1 MRPAVLALTFVVFS
15 FSAVAQYPGQYPPS
29 GPGQYP
35 PGQYP
40 GGYPPGQGPMPGNG
54 GGLSIPRRQKKGQK
68 QQAENAQPNFTAEG
82 RTVTN
87 DGKQLV
93 IDTDD
98 GRTITTALTSKTRWT
113 RSKGDITANQVVP
126 RSTVHIEALEDDQ
139 MNLTALSVDLL
150 KDPPQEAAE
159 APPSLRRAPTATAVE
174 DRDQDQVPAP
184 VTDRP
189 ADAPDRPVLRRGGPK
204 TASAPEDAQT
214 DVAKAAP
221 PSRASAPNAPKSDA
235 IDFTI
240 DSDAPKSKEAGQQ
253 GLVGRAKEWAMGFT
267 EGLPNFVCQQ
277 MTTRYMEQSRS
288 SGWEAQDVI
297 TAKVIYEDGR
307 EKYEDITVGGKHTNK
322 NMLEVGGG
330 STSTGEFASTLQS
343 LFSGNRA
350 EFSFYQSSSIRQVPV
365 AIYDFKVPLPRSD
378 WYIRAGGQVLHPA
391 YSGSVWIEKATG
403 QVRRIEM
410 QAENEPKDFPFE
422 ANQWAVDY
430 DAVQLGGKGFLLPVH
445 AEFISCQ
452 RGSSICTKNA
462 LDFRDY
468 HKYTGESTVTFK

>member
-15 FSAVAQYPGQYPPS
+15 FSAVA
-29 GPGQYP
+29 
-35 PGQYP
+35 QYP

-54 GGLSIPRRQKKGQK
+54 GGLSIPRRQKKAQK
-68 QQAENAQPNFTAEG
+68 QQTENAQPNFTAEG

-98 GRTITTALTSKTRWT
+98 GRTITMALTSKTRWT
-113 RSKGDITANQVVP
+113 RSKNDIAANQVVP

-139 MNLTALSVDLL
+139 MNLTAFSVDLL
-150 KDPPQEAAE
+150 KDPPQEVAE
-159 APPSLRRAPTATAVE
+159 APPSLRRAPAATPAD

-189 ADAPDRPVLRRGGPK
+189 VDAPDRPVLRRGGPK
-204 TASAPEDAQT
+204 TASETDSARDDAQT
-214 DVAKAAP
+214 DIAKAAP
-221 PSRASAPNAPKSDA
+221 PSKASATNAPKSDA

-253 GLVGRAKEWAMGFT
+253 GLVGRAKEWAMTFT

-297 TAKVIYEDGR
+297 TAKVIYEDGH
-307 EKYEDITVGGKHTNK
+307 EKYEDITVGGRHTNK
-322 NMLEVGGG
+322 SMLEVGGG
-330 STSTGEFASTLQS
+330 STSTGEFASTLSS

-350 EFSFYQSSSIRQVPV
+350 EFTFYQSSSIRQVPV

-410 QAENEPKDFPFE
+410 QADNEPKDFPFE

-430 DAVQLGGKGFLLPVH
+430 DAVQLGGKEFLLPVH
-445 AEFISCQ
+445 AEFLSCQ